1 MTKRE
6 MAAMVREYE
15 LRLAPAG
22 YTMLLG
28 EIIASYGDPC
38 LLISSPEGDEPIS
51 DAEYDEIREAYE
63 DLSAAQ
69 RAYTYS
75 IYSADLQAGSSRVWS
90 GHDDAEIRAESDAA
104 ATEAVRVTEMRDG
117 YAWVVTADLLDAG
130 TPLTLNASQIEPLT
144 AESGWVHKTGL
155 VVIG

>member
-75 IYSADLQAGSSRVWS
+75 IYDDDPQAGSASAWDD
-90 GHDDAEIRAESDAA
+90 HDDAEIEAIDAIAASDGVREIMETEAAGLSASDGYRPGQVLYALIWDAA
-104 ATEAVRVTEMRDG
+104 GAVV
-117 YAWVVTADLLDAG
+117 G
-130 TPLTLNASQIEPLT
+130 TPTYTLRDEDLA
-144 AESGWVHKTGL
+144 
-155 VVIG
+155 